1 MGKIVMVD
9 CLSQFRI
16 RYAVEVGDDD
26 PPDYALDEVL
36 LHESDTENFQEFSQE
51 HLGPMPIISYRVVDR
66 DEYIRMFDEDNA
78 YLKSWERDRKFE
90 FINKMEKDDAEGTG

>member
-1 MGKIVMVD
+1 MGKIVM
-9 CLSQFRI
+9 
-16 RYAVEVGDDD
+16 
-26 PPDYALDEVL
+26 
-36 LHESDTENFQEFSQE
+36 
-51 HLGPMPIISYRVVDR
+51 VDR